1 MISYNNSDVVQCLRQ
16 YEMFANSLNLVK
28 NTEQR
33 GMIVKQLTKL
43 EQKIISLTNEVY
55 EEEYKELAN
64 KECGLLDEEKSRLS
78 MLIDLINQ
86 RLSYIEKRC
95 NNHYELTGETI
106 DVPTVLG
113 TLELDDYEN
122 RVRII
127 NKYIKNV
134 RLDAELNEEVKS
146 LTSKISLAS
155 EKMDINSSLNVE
167 LEGTFKK
174 CLEDAFQR
182 LRLYDLLEIEKD
194 IEYACGETEEALTLA
209 SVNLETAKT
218 SPMNILA
225 DCQAMYDDISR
236 DYVDYRDKLMTI
248 RLMKVYDSEVYDYD
262 SLLNKRKEIN
272 DILRYIKNSELLDL
286 IGETVNKQYSTILM
300 EGQDINTYNDLVL
313 ERSRKEDAIKEIEE
327 ENNSEEFQSVL
338 KVLIENERKKQERIL
353 EEQRKIEEEEKR
365 KKQEIERK
373 KQEEIL
379 KRQRIIEEARK
390 KEMEKRT
397 KQMLEEQQKFQT
409 KKKEEEVTFETMKDN
424 SLEEAKEIAK
434 VEEKAVNLDELN
446 NKYKLDLD
454 ETNDV
459 VNDKVSDI
467 ERELFAEFND
477 MNIPKR
483 TTPKI
488 EEEVPEPIFEPVQDV
503 PFAEK
508 EPEEDIVLDD
518 IPQLDREV
526 LNKKEVHDSEPEMPV
541 SENKF
546 PTGSLDDYMRNFDEN
561 KVSDNTDFFGSD
573 AFPSIPM

>member
-33 GMIVKQLTKL
+33 SMIVKQLTKL

-55 EEEYKELAN
+55 EEEYTALAT

-86 RLSYIEKRC
+86 RLSYVEKRC
-95 NNHYELTGETI
+95 NNHYELTGESI

-113 TLELDDYEN
+113 TLELEDYEN

-134 RLDAELNEEVKS
+134 RLDSELKEEVKS
-146 LTSKISLAS
+146 LASKIALAS
-155 EKMDINSSLNVE
+155 EKMDINESLNIE
-167 LEGTFKK
+167 LETSFKK
-174 CLEDAFQR
+174 CMENAFEK
-182 LRLYDLLEIEKD
+182 LHLYDLLEIEKD
-194 IEYACGETEEALTLA
+194 IEYAYRETEESLTLA

-218 SPMNILA
+218 SPMNILG
-225 DCQAMYDDISR
+225 DCQAMYDDVSR
-236 DYVDYRDKLMTI
+236 DYVNYRDKLMTI
-248 RLMKVYDSEVYDYD
+248 RLMRVYDSEVYDYD

-272 DILRYIKNSELLDL
+272 DILRYIKNQDLLEM
-286 IGETVNKQYSTILM
+286 INETVNKQYSTILM

-313 ERSRKEDAIKEIEE
+313 EKNRKEEAINEINE
-327 ENNSEEFQSVL
+327 ENNSEEFQSIL
-338 KVLIENERKKQERIL
+338 KVLIENENRRQAMIL
-353 EEQRKIEEEEKR
+353 EEQRRIEEEEKR
-365 KKQEIERK
+365 KKLEIERK

-397 KQMLEEQQKFQT
+397 KKMLEEQQNSVLQA
-409 KKKEEEVTFETMKDN
+409 KKKEEAVGFETIKDN
-424 SLEEAKEIAK
+424 S
-434 VEEKAVNLDELN
+434 VEEPKQEEVKVNENLVNLDELS
-446 NKYKLDLD
+446 NKYKLDLN
-454 ETNDV
+454 ESNNNDFA

-467 ERELFAEFND
+467 EKELFAEFND
-477 MNIPKR
+477 MR
-483 TTPKI
+483 VTPSR
-488 EEEVPEPIFEPVQDV
+488 EEAPVVNEPV
-503 PFAEK
+503 F
-508 EPEEDIVLDD
+508 EDKQEDEIVLDD

-526 LNKKEVHDSEPEMPV
+526 LSKKEAAREEV

-546 PTGSLDDYMRNFDEN
+546 PAESIDDYMRNFDES
-561 KVSDNTDFFGSD
+561 KVNDNNDFFGSD